1 MTLTPIEGGIQIQ
14 NSDPVAALHA
24 LKKQLE
30 AHLAG
35 VEAHERSLKESN
47 ERQQAAAPAKK

>member
-1 MTLTPIEGGIQIQ
+1 MTLTPIEGGFQPQ
-14 NSDPVAALHA
+14 NSDPVEALRT

-35 VEAHERSLKESN
+35 VEAQERSLKESS